1 MLGTIYLFS
10 TIHTFCLIFH
20 MHLLYKVS
28 INGHYLSLPF
38 SFSGISL
45 RFLYIIGE
53 DVSSTSGNNS
63 SQPGTCLVVELHVG
77 KNYVVF
83 VFYFHFDTLFS
94 LDVGYNS
101 SHVQNNSCCDAP
113 RHSYAL
119 VSSWKQLT
127 EWGLPTCVQEL
138 WNKEMWTWSM
148 KTDIELKFFF
158 IVFSK

>member
-1 MLGTIYLFS
+1 MIGTIYLFS
-10 TIHTFCLIFH
+10 TIHTFCLISH
-20 MHLLYKVS
+20 MHILYKVS
-28 INGHYLSLPF
+28 INGHCLSLPF

-53 DVSSTSGNNS
+53 DVSTTSGNNS

-83 VFYFHFDTLFS
+83 VFYFHF
-94 LDVGYNS
+94 
-101 SHVQNNSCCDAP
+101 QNNSCCDAP

-127 EWGLPTCVQEL
+127 EWGLATSVQEL
-138 WNKEMWTWSM
+138 WNKEIWTWSL
-148 KTDIELKFFF
+148 KTDMEVKFFF
-158 IVFSK
+158 IGFSK

>member
-53 DVSSTSGNNS
+53 DVSSTFANNS

-83 VFYFHFDTLFS
+83 IFYFHFDTLFS

-119 VSSWKQLT
+119 VSS
-127 EWGLPTCVQEL
+127 
-138 WNKEMWTWSM
+138 
-148 KTDIELKFFF
+148 
-158 IVFSK
+158 